1 MGLTLIIRHK
11 LKIKEEY
18 NMNNVKNKACYIV
31 GFDGETQSE
40 KASTLAVESLKNSG
54 GGKLILLYI
63 VDWSDFGVLSVEEL
77 TMRHEQKLNEVKE
90 AKDNILESEKTRL
103 EEMFKGAN
111 IEFKLI
117 VKMGSA
123 SEVICDVADKEN
135 ADHIFIG
142 HRTSGILT
150 GFGLGSV
157 AYGVLQKSKT
167 PVTVFP

>member
-1 MGLTLIIRHK
+1 
-11 LKIKEEY
+11 
-18 NMNNVKNKACYIV
+18 MNNVKNNPCYIV

-40 KASTLAVESLKNSG
+40 KASALAAENLKNGG
-54 GGKLILLYI
+54 GGKLVLLYI
-63 VDWSDFGVLSVEEL
+63 VDWSDFGILSVEEL
-77 TMRHEQKLNEVKE
+77 SMRHKQKLDEIEE
-90 AKDNILESEKTRL
+90 AKDNILAPERNRL

-111 IEFKLI
+111 IEFELT

-123 SEVICDVADKEN
+123 SEVICDVAAKEN
-135 ADHIFIG
+135 ASHIFIG

-157 AYGVLQKSKT
+157 AYGVLQKSKI